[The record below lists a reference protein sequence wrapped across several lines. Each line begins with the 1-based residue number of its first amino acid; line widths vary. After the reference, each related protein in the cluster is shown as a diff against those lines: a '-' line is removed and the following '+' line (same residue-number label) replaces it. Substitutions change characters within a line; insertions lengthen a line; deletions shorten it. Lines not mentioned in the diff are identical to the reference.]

1 MRSLVVIS
9 TLVILSTT
17 AAAQGIPLPKLDSV
31 TFFGE
36 VGDFEGKDVVDSRMY
51 GPIGA
56 FGWGFETGFTVTAK
70 DDYLVE
76 IGMGYDQLFQ
86 RGRLRGFA
94 WTGEVRDLPS
104 TAIYVSFPD
113 GLYVGLATG
122 IASLA
127 NASIDD
133 GTSRFS
139 VGGDTFDAA
148 GVVGFS
154 FSFEDRPLDDRR
166 VGGFVELAYHARYF
180 GGVDYGAGAP
190 ASLPASLYLGGFAAS
205 VGVQIAIGAKAAI
218 TAKPKVPP
226 ASSVVVPKK

>member
-1 MRSLVVIS
+1 MIS
-9 TLVILSTT
+9 TLVLFETI
-17 AAAQGIPLPKLDSV
+17 AAAQAIPLPKLDGV

-36 VGDFEGKDVVDSRMY
+36 VGDFEGKEVVDSRTY

-56 FGWGFETGFTVTAK
+56 FGWGFETAFTVTAK

-76 IGMGYDQLFQ
+76 IGVGYDQLFQ
-86 RGRLRGFA
+86 RGKLRDFA

-133 GTSRFS
+133 GTSRYS
-139 VGGDTFDAA
+139 VSGDTFDAA
-148 GVVGFS
+148 GIIGFS

-180 GGVDYGAGAP
+180 GGVDYGPGAP
-190 ASLPASLYLGGFAAS
+190 ASLPGSLYLGGFVAS
-205 VGVQIAIGAKAAI
+205 AGVQIAIGAKAALGKSKPAAPS
-218 TAKPKVPP
+218 TPALAPAKP
-226 ASSVVVPKK
+226 AKKS